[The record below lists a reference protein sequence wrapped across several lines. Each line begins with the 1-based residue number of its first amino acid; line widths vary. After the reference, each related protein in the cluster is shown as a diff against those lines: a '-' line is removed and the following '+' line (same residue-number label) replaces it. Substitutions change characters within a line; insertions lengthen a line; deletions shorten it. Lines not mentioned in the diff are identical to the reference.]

1 MWLWSLG
8 CLAGALKP
16 GLSKL
21 NVKHHS
27 ISEHSPKNQSP
38 SVTSGNKEFAPAS
51 REIGSLSLGWL
62 KEQCLLSGYVP
73 PAWHDI
79 QSRPQRYSPAGQQIT
94 CVSVPCAFRRAWRCD
109 CKPNVGGPN
118 YHFDSSPSAEVTRV
132 APASW
137 SVLLSILPVNLLI
150 APVIAVRDHNYWAY
164 QLPCFLQAH
173 KSKSCLKSCG
183 LCSHGA
189 RPVPSLC
196 SPPLLSWG
204 YYPFPSLTAFLT
216 LHCHLPFPG
225 TLNFSSFCC
234 LPPN

>member
-16 GLSKL
+16 GFSKL

-27 ISEHSPKNQSP
+27 ISEQSPKKQSP

-62 KEQCLLSGYVP
+62 KEQCLLNGYVP

-79 QSRPQRYSPAGQQIT
+79 QSGLQGYSPAGQQIT
-94 CVSVPCAFRRAWRCD
+94 CVSVPCAFRRAWSCD

-132 APASW
+132 APASR
-137 SVLLSILPVNLLI
+137 SVLLSILPVNLL
-150 APVIAVRDHNYWAY
+150 
-164 QLPCFLQAH
+164 
-173 KSKSCLKSCG
+173 
-183 LCSHGA
+183 SH
-189 RPVPSLC
+189 L
-196 SPPLLSWG
+196 
-204 YYPFPSLTAFLT
+204 
-216 LHCHLPFPG
+216 
-225 TLNFSSFCC
+225 
-234 LPPN
+234 